1 MQRPATYIS
10 MHIPVQPN
18 GSSVCMT
25 WVHCVRYLLVNTRLR
40 ASGRRYLI
48 AEIVKYL
55 LPTWKNVAMWSHYVG
70 LRYKQ
75 FQSPFVI
82 LRLVGLPAC
91 LLLYIN
97 DYEVP
102 IVCLLSFCRIL
113 VELILEFT

>member
-1 MQRPATYIS
+1 M
-10 MHIPVQPN
+10 
-18 GSSVCMT
+18 
-25 WVHCVRYLLVNTRLR
+25 LVNTRVC

-75 FQSPFVI
+75 VQSPFVI
-82 LRLVGLPAC
+82 LRLVGLAAC
-91 LLLYIN
+91 LLSCIN

-102 IVCLLSFCRIL
+102 IVCLFSFCRIL
-113 VELILEFT
+113 VEPILEFT